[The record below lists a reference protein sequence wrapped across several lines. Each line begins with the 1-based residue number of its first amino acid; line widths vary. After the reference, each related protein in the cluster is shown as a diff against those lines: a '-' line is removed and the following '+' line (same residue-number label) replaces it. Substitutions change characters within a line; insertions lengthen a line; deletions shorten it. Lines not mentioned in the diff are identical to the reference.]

1 MSMKTE
7 LTEMKERLIGME
19 KSIEDGDSAVIEE
32 AMRLKA
38 DIEAKE
44 AEIEEAEKKAA
55 ILNDIGN
62 MKSIKEENKEM
73 EEKTGI
79 QALDLMSLKNNR
91 GSVSTYIKAAAV
103 VTGTTIPEYDRN
115 VVAPVP
121 ALGVRD
127 LFGAESI
134 SGNALTYF
142 VMGATE
148 GAPAV
153 TAEGAAKPQIQP
165 TYSPV
170 TKALAKIASYIK
182 ETDEILSD
190 APFLESAIRNR
201 GVYEHRLAVE
211 GYLLTQLQAVSGI
224 GAVTGGIS
232 FDNILKAKMNI
243 MTATGFE
250 ADAVILNPADMLTL
264 LQTKVESGSAQ
275 YVLGGPMYG
284 PYGNGAYN
292 SNPTVWGMPIVLSSK
307 ATSGTAIV
315 GAFRQGASVVGKSNE
330 GLRVEV
336 SNSDQDDFIKN
347 LVTVRIEER
356 LLLATRVPAAFS
368 TIST

>member
-1 MSMKTE
+1 MN
-7 LTEMKERLIGME
+7 LKEQL
-19 KSIEDGDSAVIEE
+19 
-32 AMRLKA
+32 
-38 DIEAKE
+38 
-44 AEIEEAEKKAA
+44 AEKKAA
-55 ILNDIGN
+55 LQALEENIKSGDENAIAQGEKLVEEIKGLE
-62 MKSIKEENKEM
+62 KSIEAAEKANALLSQIGKKENNEEENKM
-73 EEKTGI
+73 SEKTGI
-79 QALDLMSLKNNR
+79 QALDLMSLKANR
-91 GSVSTYIKAAAV
+91 GSVATFIKAAGT
-103 VTGTTIPEYDRN
+103 VTGTTIGEYDRS

-121 ALGVRD
+121 ALNVRD
-127 LFGAESI
+127 LFGSESI

-148 GAPAV
+148 GAPAA
-153 TAEGAAKPQIQP
+153 TNEGTAKPQIQP

-201 GVYEHRLAVE
+201 GMYEHRLAVE

-232 FDNILKAKMNI
+232 FDNILKAKLNI

-264 LQTKVESGSAQ
+264 LQTKVQSGSAQ

-292 SNPTVWGMPIVLSSK
+292 SNPTVWGMPIILSSK

>member
-7 LTEMKERLIGME
+7 LAEMKERLLGME
-19 KSIEDGDSAVIEE
+19 KSIEDGDSVVIKEAVQ
-32 AMRLKA
+32 LKA

-62 MKSIKEENKEM
+62 MKSIKEENEM

-79 QALDLMSLKNNR
+79 QALDLMSLKNKR
-91 GSVSTYIKAAAV
+91 GSVATFIKAAGT
-103 VTGTTIPEYDRN
+103 VTGATIGEYDRS

-121 ALGVRD
+121 ALNVRD
-127 LFGAESI
+127 LFGSESI

-148 GAPAV
+148 GAPAA
-153 TAEGAAKPQIQP
+153 TNEGAAKPQIQP

-292 SNPTVWGMPIVLSSK
+292 SNPTVWGMPIILSSK

-315 GAFRQGASVVGKSNE
+315 GAFRQGASVVGKANE